1 MATDLA
7 EWLVMKGIP
16 FREAHSIVGKI
27 VVILEEKGTN
37 FKELTLEML
46 KEINPVFDEFAL
58 ECLDI
63 TTALKR
69 KKTYGSTNPQQVKK
83 RIQFWKRKIPLS

>member
-46 KEINPVFDEFAL
+46 KEINPVFDESAL